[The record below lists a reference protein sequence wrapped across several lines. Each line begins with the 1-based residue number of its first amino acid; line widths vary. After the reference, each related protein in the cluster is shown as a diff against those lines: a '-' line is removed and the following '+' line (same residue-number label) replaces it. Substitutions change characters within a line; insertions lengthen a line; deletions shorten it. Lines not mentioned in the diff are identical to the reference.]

1 MGYLHDLSVYVGKK
15 FTDEGQLEDPKF
27 ICYGTIPQPIL
38 DEYTAYSEQ
47 VSNKF
52 PTVIKPLQQS
62 IKKSLQKYNRT
73 RDQASKAAISVVKD
87 LQPLIHPALK
97 ERIDQKE
104 SALMS
109 FKCQLKNYKPKN
121 SGLELGILKTKDERK
136 ISSFQDALRQQNLSK
151 LAKDQ
156 RIQARKEYEAEI
168 HKQEQI
174 LERNQIEMKAK
185 EVENEKKLEEC
196 PKDSEVRMSKK
207 RKQKMD
213 KIQKDDS
220 LTEAEK
226 EALLEAMS
234 ITKRQKRSG

>member
-1 MGYLHDLSVYVGKK
+1 
-15 FTDEGQLEDPKF
+15 
-27 ICYGTIPQPIL
+27 
-38 DEYTAYSEQ
+38 
-47 VSNKF
+47 
-52 PTVIKPLQQS
+52 
-62 IKKSLQKYNRT
+62 
-73 RDQASKAAISVVKD
+73 
-87 LQPLIHPALK
+87 
-97 ERIDQKE
+97 
-104 SALMS
+104 MS

-207 RKQKMD
+207 RKRQDHRNVVGMWPWMHSGSKR
-213 KIQKDDS
+213 
-220 LTEAEK
+220 TG
-226 EALLEAMS
+226 AMQGPGTHTIYPRTGTVHWSSSGPCRRPPHAHVPYLSCVRYKLVLSS
-234 ITKRQKRSG
+234 IWTNSRVANRMAIFDLIRNDLHAPCMYIRGPGLP